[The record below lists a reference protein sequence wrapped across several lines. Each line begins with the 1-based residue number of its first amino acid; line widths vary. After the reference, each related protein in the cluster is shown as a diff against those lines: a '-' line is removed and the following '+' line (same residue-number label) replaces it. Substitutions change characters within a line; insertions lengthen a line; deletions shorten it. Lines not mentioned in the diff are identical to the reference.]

1 MTRAKACCAPV
12 CVHDFRSGTVVWPNF
27 CEGRAVCLQ
36 RSDLQDGKSRIR
48 KATLSQSLCRKEY
61 STRVRLCFFLADDG
75 QHGSWCGPDSY
86 LRTAQRGTVGC
97 TRATEREGS
106 ALVQRV
112 AGRIGNDISLNYR
125 SFPRITVID
134 PAGRV
139 YMPSGVA
146 AIVMFL
152 SSEGVLQYCT
162 RATDPTNEWLTCLA
176 SSMTR

>member
-1 MTRAKACCAPV
+1 MASHGNLTVATNARMMSGWPIVGHSEVEKPLFSNSVCELCAR
-12 CVHDFRSGTVVWPNF
+12 FRGYSVRKNG
-27 CEGRAVCLQ
+27 Q
-36 RSDLQDGKSRIR
+36 SDLRPISRSSLPSGLSVIR
-48 KATLSQSLCRKEY
+48 VQVSVA
-61 STRVRLCFFLADDG
+61 
-75 QHGSWCGPDSY
+75 
-86 LRTAQRGTVGC
+86 
-97 TRATEREGS
+97 

-112 AGRIGNDISLNYR
+112 TGRIGNDRSLNYR

-134 PAGRV
+134 PADSV

-162 RATDPTNEWLTCLA
+162 RATDPTNGWLTCLA